1 MTIKTLFWILSTGC
15 LTSCSS
21 DNKQDT
27 DTKTASRNFK
37 TLDTI
42 ISFAGSWVSENHYS
56 SILKYRSP
64 KKAQDGSLFIKI
76 PDKTLKETMMI
87 LNFHEGGPPLTI
99 LKNGNS
105 YETWEIQEG
114 NMIQKLDEI
123 QVLSTEKIRIGAKTF
138 IKVISVP
145 ETNAE
150 VILQDLLFKGRY
162 LLNGDK
168 TVEFLAN
175 GQIKGLGTFQTY
187 APHCDYYDSG
197 MQVDQLA
204 LGSSNT
210 QPVDFGFTFEKDTL
224 KIYKL
229 KCLTYDSIEK
239 KCYDVELG
247 TLEFSLVKVN

>member
-1 MTIKTLFWILSTGC
+1 M
-15 LTSCSS
+15 TSCSS
-21 DNKQDT
+21 DNKQDRAA
-27 DTKTASRNFK
+27 KIAPSNFK

-42 ISFAGSWVSENHYS
+42 ISFAGSWVSEDYYS
-56 SILKYRSP
+56 RILKYRSP
-64 KKAQDGSLFIKI
+64 KKAQEGSQFIKI

-99 LKNGNS
+99 LKNGNN

-123 QVLSTEKIRIGAKTF
+123 QVLSQEKIRIGAETF

-150 VILQDLLFKGRY
+150 IILQDLLFKGHY
-162 LLNGDK
+162 LLDGNK
-168 TVEFLAN
+168 PVEFLNN
-175 GQIKGLGTFQTY
+175 GKIKGLGAFHTY
-187 APHCDYYDSG
+187 SPHYDYYDSG
-197 MQVDQLA
+197 MQVDQVG
-204 LGSSNT
+204 LGNSNSDL
-210 QPVDFGFTFEKDTL
+210 VNFGYTFEKDTL

-229 KCLTYDSIEK
+229 NCLTYDSTEK

-247 TLEFSLVKVN
+247 ALEFSLVKVK